1 MEEYH
6 IGKEIEKEV
15 RKQYPSIDAFA
26 KALHRERQTVYDIF
40 KRAHIATDRL
50 MEVSRLLNRDFFK
63 EFSNVLHFGET
74 SVAED
79 EAEVAECIS
88 QLMPENELQVI
99 RAERL
104 HELIDEFF
112 LSERKKPMI
121 IMHDDNDS
129 IVADLR
135 KVAEDILGKG
145 MVKNI
150 TIKQEDIFAFETSIT
165 RLSEMP
171 QKAIEINY
179 TGSGNE
185 GGFDDIILLAE
196 RLATESGKHVV
207 VFCTCINK
215 LGILPFE
222 NLSVSS
228 AQESAN
234 NSLTY
239 CSWAEEYFDTW
250 HKRVHILVADNKNKD
265 FARRQELYKASQGEG
280 YVDRAL
286 AAFRK
291 DDKEAAGNILGKA
304 LNELSTY
311 QFDIVDVDNDTSRFY
326 VRTVSP
332 TQEEQSIL
340 EDCNISPRLKMW
352 FDMSKS
358 TAKFIKGGETFGD
371 YIPSF
376 EVNNENMW
384 AIIAKG
390 EFK

>member
-15 RKQYPSIDAFA
+15 RKKYPSIDAFA

-74 SVAED
+74 SEEED

-99 RAERL
+99 RAKRL
-104 HELIDEFF
+104 PDLIDEFF

-135 KVAEDILGKG
+135 KVAEGILGKG

-179 TGSGNE
+179 KGSGSD

-207 VFCTCINK
+207 VFCTCTNA
-215 LGILPFE
+215 LDILRQ
-222 NLSVSS
+222 
-228 AQESAN
+228 AQEPAN
-234 NSLTY
+234 NRLTY
-239 CSWAEEYFDTW
+239 CSWAEECFDTW
-250 HKRVHILVADNKNKD
+250 HKRVHILVADNENKD
-265 FARRQELYKASQGEG
+265 FTRRQELYKASQREG

-286 AAFRK
+286 SAFETG
-291 DDKEAAGNILGKA
+291 DNDVAGKILGKA
-304 LNELSTY
+304 LTDLSTY
-311 QFDIVDVDNDTSRFY
+311 QFEVVEVDEDISRFY
-326 VRTVSP
+326 VRTLSP
-332 TQEEQSIL
+332 TQEEDSLL
-340 EDCNISPRLKMW
+340 EDCNISPRLTMW

-358 TAKFIKGGETFGD
+358 TAKFIEGGETFGD
-371 YIPSF
+371 YVPSF
-376 EVNNENMW
+376 EVNSENMW
-384 AIIAKG
+384 ALMAKG

>member
-74 SVAED
+74 SEEED
-79 EAEVAECIS
+79 EAELAECIS

-135 KVAEDILGKG
+135 KVAEDVLGKG

-179 TGSGNE
+179 TGSGSE

-196 RLATESGKHVV
+196 RLSTESGKHVV
-207 VFCTCINK
+207 VFCTCINE
-215 LGILPFE
+215 LGKDTNIR
-222 NLSVSS
+222 
-228 AQESAN
+228 
-234 NSLTY
+234 LTY
-239 CSWAEEYFDTW
+239 SSWAEECFDTW

-265 FARRQELYKASQGEG
+265 FTRRQEIYKASQGEG
-280 YVDRAL
+280 YIDRVL
-286 AAFRK
+286 AAFEK
-291 DDKEAAGNILGKA
+291 GDNDVAGKILGKV
-304 LNELSTY
+304 LNDLSTY
-311 QFDIVDVDNDTSRFY
+311 QFEVKDIDADTSRFY
-326 VRTVSP
+326 VRTLSP
-332 TQEEQSIL
+332 TQEEKSLL
-340 EDCNISPRLKMW
+340 EDCNISPRLTMW

-358 TAKFIKGGETFGD
+358 TAKFIEGGETFGD
-371 YIPSF
+371 YVPSF
-376 EVNNENMW
+376 EVNSENMW
-384 AIIAKG
+384 ALMAKG

>member
-74 SVAED
+74 SEEED

-121 IMHDDNDS
+121 IMHNDNDS
-129 IVADLR
+129 IVADFR
-135 KVAEDILGKG
+135 KVAEDVLGKG
-145 MVKNI
+145 MVKSI
-150 TIKQEDIFAFETSIT
+150 TIKQEDIFAFETSIA

-179 TGSGNE
+179 KGSGSD
-185 GGFDDIILLAE
+185 GGFDDVILLAE
-196 RLATESGKHVV
+196 RLSTESGKYVT
-207 VFCTCINK
+207 VFCTCINA
-215 LGILPFE
+215 LGILRQ
-222 NLSVSS
+222 
-228 AQESAN
+228 AQEPAN
-234 NSLTY
+234 KRLTY
-239 CSWAEEYFDTW
+239 CSWAEECFDTW
-250 HKRVHILVADNKNKD
+250 HKRVHILVADNERKD
-265 FARRQELYKASQGEG
+265 FARRQELFNASKGKG
-280 YVDRAL
+280 YIDQAL
-286 AAFRK
+286 AAFEK
-291 DDKEAAGNILGKA
+291 GENDVAGKILGKA
-304 LNELSTY
+304 LNDLSTY
-311 QFDIVDVDNDTSRFY
+311 QFDIVEVNDDTTRFY
-326 VRTVSP
+326 VRSVSP
-332 TQEEQSIL
+332 TLEEKSLL
-340 EDCNISPRLKMW
+340 EDCNITPRLTMW

-358 TAKFIKGGETFGD
+358 TAKFITGGETFGD
-371 YIPSF
+371 YVPSF
-376 EVNNENMW
+376 EVNSENMW
-384 AIIAKG
+384 ALMAKG
-390 EFK
+390 EFR

>member
-15 RKQYPSIDAFA
+15 RKKYPSIDAFA

-74 SVAED
+74 SEEED

-99 RAERL
+99 RAKRL
-104 HELIDEFF
+104 PDLIDEFF

-135 KVAEDILGKG
+135 KVAEGILGKG

-179 TGSGNE
+179 IGSGNE

-196 RLATESGKHVV
+196 RLATESSKHIV
-207 VFCTCINK
+207 VFCTCINALDK
-215 LGILPFE
+215 DADNE
-222 NLSVSS
+222 
-228 AQESAN
+228 
-234 NSLTY
+234 LTY
-239 CSWAEEYFDTW
+239 CSWAEECFDTW
-250 HKRVHILVADNKNKD
+250 HKRVHILVTDNENKD
-265 FARRQELYKASQGEG
+265 FARRQELYKASKGEG
-280 YVDRAL
+280 YIDRAL
-286 AAFRK
+286 AAFEK
-291 DDKEAAGNILGKA
+291 GDNDVAGKILGKA
-304 LNELSTY
+304 LNDLSTY
-311 QFDIVDVDNDTSRFY
+311 QFNFTDVDADTSRFY
-326 VRTVSP
+326 VRTVLP
-332 TQEEQSIL
+332 TQEEESLL
-340 EDCNISPRLKMW
+340 EDCNITPHLTMW

-358 TAKFIKGGETFGD
+358 TAKFIEGGETFGD
-371 YIPSF
+371 YVPTF
-376 EVNNENMW
+376 EVNSENMW
-384 AIIAKG
+384 ALMAKG

>member
-74 SVAED
+74 SEEED
-79 EAEVAECIS
+79 EAELAECIS

-99 RAERL
+99 RAKRL

-135 KVAEDILGKG
+135 KVAEGILGKG

-179 TGSGNE
+179 TGSGSD

-207 VFCTCINK
+207 VFCTCINA
-215 LGILPFE
+215 LGKDTDNE
-222 NLSVSS
+222 
-228 AQESAN
+228 
-234 NSLTY
+234 LTY
-239 CSWAEEYFDTW
+239 CSCAEECFDTW
-250 HKRVHILVADNKNKD
+250 NKRVHILVADNENKD
-265 FARRQELYKASQGEG
+265 FTRRQELYKASHGEG

-286 AAFRK
+286 SAFEK
-291 DDKEAAGNILGKA
+291 DDNNVAGKILGKA
-304 LNELSTY
+304 LNDLSTY
-311 QFDIVDVDNDTSRFY
+311 QFEVIDVDADTSRFY
-326 VRTVSP
+326 VRTLSP
-332 TQEEQSIL
+332 NQEEKSLL
-340 EDCNISPRLKMW
+340 EDCNISPRLTMW

-358 TAKFIKGGETFGD
+358 TARFIKGGETLGD
-371 YIPSF
+371 YPPTF
-376 EVNNENMW
+376 DVNSENMW
-384 AIIAKG
+384 SLMARG

>member
-63 EFSNVLHFGET
+63 EFSNVLHFGDT
-74 SVAED
+74 SEEEV
-79 EAEVAECIS
+79 EAEVAESIS

-99 RAERL
+99 REERL
-104 HELIDEFF
+104 YELIDEFF
-112 LSERKKPMI
+112 LTERKKPMI

-135 KVAEDILGKG
+135 KVAEGVLGKG
-145 MVKNI
+145 MVKSI
-150 TIKQEDIFAFETSIT
+150 TIRQEDIFAFETSIS
-165 RLSEMP
+165 RLAEMP

-179 TGSGNE
+179 AGSGCE

-207 VFCTCINK
+207 VFCACVNA
-215 LGILPFE
+215 LGKDG
-222 NLSVSS
+222 
-228 AQESAN
+228 N
-234 NSLTY
+234 NCLTY
-239 CSWAEEYFDTW
+239 CSWAEECFDTW
-250 HKRVHILVADNKNKD
+250 HKRVHILVADNESKN
-265 FARRQELYKASQGEG
+265 FARRQELYKASQYEG
-280 YVDRAL
+280 YIDKAL
-286 AAFRK
+286 AAFEK
-291 DDKEAAGNILGKA
+291 GDNEVAGKILGNA
-304 LNELSTY
+304 LNDLSTY
-311 QFDIVDVDNDTSRFY
+311 QFDVVDVDNDTSRFY
-326 VRTVSP
+326 VRTLSP
-332 TQEEQSIL
+332 TQAETSLL
-340 EDCNISPRLKMW
+340 EDCNITLRLTMW

-358 TAKFIKGGETFGD
+358 TARFIKGGENFGD
-371 YIPSF
+371 YVPSF
-376 EVNNENMW
+376 EVNSENMW
-384 AIIAKG
+384 ALMAKG

>member
-1 MEEYH
+1 MHLIYKTKNMEEYH

-15 RKQYPSIDAFA
+15 RKKYPSIDAFA

-74 SVAED
+74 SEEED

-99 RAERL
+99 RAKRL
-104 HELIDEFF
+104 PDLIDEFI

-135 KVAEDILGKG
+135 KVAEGILGKG

-179 TGSGNE
+179 IGSGNE

-196 RLATESGKHVV
+196 RLATESSKHMHQCVR
-207 VFCTCINK
+207 
-215 LGILPFE
+215 
-222 NLSVSS
+222 
-228 AQESAN
+228 Q
-234 NSLTY
+234 
-239 CSWAEEYFDTW
+239 
-250 HKRVHILVADNKNKD
+250 
-265 FARRQELYKASQGEG
+265 RR
-280 YVDRAL
+280 
-286 AAFRK
+286 
-291 DDKEAAGNILGKA
+291 
-304 LNELSTY
+304 
-311 QFDIVDVDNDTSRFY
+311 
-326 VRTVSP
+326 
-332 TQEEQSIL
+332 
-340 EDCNISPRLKMW
+340 
-352 FDMSKS
+352 
-358 TAKFIKGGETFGD
+358 
-371 YIPSF
+371 
-376 EVNNENMW
+376 
-384 AIIAKG
+384 
-390 EFK
+390 

>member
-15 RKQYPSIDAFA
+15 RKKYPSIDAFA

-74 SVAED
+74 SEEED

-99 RAERL
+99 MAKRL
-104 HELIDEFF
+104 PDLIDEFF

-135 KVAEDILGKG
+135 KVAEGILGKG

-179 TGSGNE
+179 IGSGNE

-196 RLATESGKHVV
+196 RLATESSKHVV
-207 VFCTCINK
+207 VFCTCINALDK
-215 LGILPFE
+215 DADNE
-222 NLSVSS
+222 
-228 AQESAN
+228 
-234 NSLTY
+234 LTY
-239 CSWAEEYFDTW
+239 CSWAEECFDTW
-250 HKRVHILVADNKNKD
+250 HKRVHILVADNENKD
-265 FARRQELYKASQGEG
+265 FARRQELYKASQREG
-280 YVDRAL
+280 
-286 AAFRK
+286 
-291 DDKEAAGNILGKA
+291 
-304 LNELSTY
+304 
-311 QFDIVDVDNDTSRFY
+311 
-326 VRTVSP
+326 
-332 TQEEQSIL
+332 
-340 EDCNISPRLKMW
+340 
-352 FDMSKS
+352 
-358 TAKFIKGGETFGD
+358 
-371 YIPSF
+371 
-376 EVNNENMW
+376 
-384 AIIAKG
+384 
-390 EFK
+390 

>member
-74 SVAED
+74 SEEED

-99 RAERL
+99 RAKRL
-104 HELIDEFF
+104 PDLIDEFF

-135 KVAEDILGKG
+135 KVAEGILGKG

-207 VFCTCINK
+207 TFCTCINA
-215 LGILPFE
+215 LGILRQT
-222 NLSVSS
+222 
-228 AQESAN
+228 QEPASN
-234 NSLTY
+234 RLTY
-239 CSWAEEYFDTW
+239 CSWAEECFDTW
-250 HKRVHILVADNKNKD
+250 HKRVHILVADNESKD
-265 FARRQELYKASQGEG
+265 FTRRHELYRASQSEG
-280 YVDRAL
+280 YIDQAL
-286 AAFRK
+286 AAFEK
-291 DDKEAAGNILGKA
+291 DDNNVAGKILGKA
-304 LNELSTY
+304 LNDLSTY
-311 QFDIVDVDNDTSRFY
+311 QFEVIDVDADTSRFY
-326 VRTVSP
+326 VRTLSP
-332 TQEEQSIL
+332 NQEEKSLL
-340 EDCNISPRLKMW
+340 EDCNISPRLTMW

-358 TAKFIKGGETFGD
+358 TARFIKGGETLGD
-371 YIPSF
+371 YPPTF
-376 EVNNENMW
+376 DVNSENMW
-384 AIIAKG
+384 SLMARG

>member
-74 SVAED
+74 SEEED

-121 IMHDDNDS
+121 IMHDDNDC
-129 IVADLR
+129 IVANLR
-135 KVAEDILGKG
+135 KVAEDVLGKG

-150 TIKQEDIFAFETSIT
+150 TIKQEDIFAFETSIP

-179 TGSGNE
+179 KGSGSD

-207 VFCTCINK
+207 VFCTCINALDK
-215 LGILPFE
+215 DADNE
-222 NLSVSS
+222 
-228 AQESAN
+228 
-234 NSLTY
+234 LTY
-239 CSWAEEYFDTW
+239 CSCAEECFDTW
-250 HKRVHILVADNKNKD
+250 NKRVHILVTDNESKD
-265 FARRQELYKASQGEG
+265 FARRQELYKASQREG

-286 AAFRK
+286 SAFETG
-291 DDKEAAGNILGKA
+291 DNDVAGKILGKA
-304 LNELSTY
+304 LTALSTY
-311 QFDIVDVDNDTSRFY
+311 QFEVVEVDEDISRFY
-326 VRTVSP
+326 VRTLSP
-332 TQEEQSIL
+332 TQEEDSLL
-340 EDCNISPRLKMW
+340 EDCNISPRLTMW

-358 TAKFIKGGETFGD
+358 SAKFIKGGETFGD
-371 YIPSF
+371 YVPSF
-376 EVNNENMW
+376 EVNSENMW
-384 AIIAKG
+384 ALMAKG

>member
-1 MEEYH
+1 MNMEEYH

-15 RKQYPSIDAFA
+15 RKQYPSIDTFA

-74 SVAED
+74 SEEED

-104 HELIDEFF
+104 RELIDEFF
-112 LSERKKPMI
+112 LSERMKPMI
-121 IMHDDNDS
+121 IMHDSNDC

-135 KVAEDILGKG
+135 KVAEDVLGKG
-145 MVKNI
+145 MVKSI
-150 TIKQEDIFAFETSIT
+150 TIKQEDIFAFETSIA
-165 RLSEMP
+165 RLSKMP
-171 QKAIEINY
+171 QKTIEINY

-207 VFCTCINK
+207 VFCTCINA
-215 LGILPFE
+215 LGILRQ
-222 NLSVSS
+222 
-228 AQESAN
+228 AQEPAN
-234 NSLTY
+234 NRFTY
-239 CSWAEEYFDTW
+239 CSWAEECFDTW
-250 HKRVHILVADNKNKD
+250 HKRVHILVADNESKD

-280 YVDRAL
+280 YIDRAL
-286 AAFRK
+286 AAFEK
-291 DDKEAAGNILGKA
+291 GDNDVAGKILGKA
-304 LNELSTY
+304 LNDLSTY
-311 QFDIVDVDNDTSRFY
+311 QFEVTDVDTDTSRFY
-326 VRTVSP
+326 VRTLSP
-332 TQEEQSIL
+332 TQEEKSLL
-340 EDCNISPRLKMW
+340 EDCDITPRLTMW

-358 TAKFIKGGETFGD
+358 TAKLIEGGETFGD
-371 YIPSF
+371 YVPSF
-376 EVNNENMW
+376 DVNSENMW
-384 AIIAKG
+384 VLMAKG